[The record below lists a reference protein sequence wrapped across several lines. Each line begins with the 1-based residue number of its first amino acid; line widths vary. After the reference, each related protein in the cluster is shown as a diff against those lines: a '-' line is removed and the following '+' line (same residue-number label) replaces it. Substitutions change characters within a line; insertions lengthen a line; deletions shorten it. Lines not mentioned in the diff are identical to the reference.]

1 MCGIVGSINLS
12 LDEKTLT
19 YIAHRGPD
27 AHAMVTV
34 PVGNNQIFL
43 GQTRL
48 AILDL
53 TEAGSQPM
61 FSQCGNYAIVFNGEI
76 YNHLELRQRLSG
88 VSFRGHSDTETILYY
103 IAERG
108 IEAIKD
114 FNGIFAFGF
123 LDIKK
128 GKLYLVRDH
137 FGVKPLY
144 YWFSGHKILF
154 GSELKTISYH
164 PAYQSIKATNLN
176 ALDTFL
182 TFRYNPSP
190 QTLFEGIHKLP
201 AAHYIDIDIESH
213 RHQFCNYWP
222 FVPQHIKLSESEA
235 IEQYQFLVERAVRR
249 QLLSD
254 VPIGLFLSGGIDS
267 AALGYLMQKHATY
280 KIKTFTLG
288 FEEAGAFNE
297 LTEARKTAK
306 FIDSDHYE
314 VLISQNDYVDFLN
327 KSYYYTEEPIAEPTI
342 PALYYV
348 SNLASKHVKVVLSG
362 QGADE
367 PWGGYKRYI
376 GEKLL
381 TDYSLLANIIPWN
394 LLLGIFPRN
403 ESIRRASHAAEAT
416 GDLDRFVNI
425 YSIFTPEQKQL
436 LFKKELYHHIKNEH
450 FGIIKQLYDRVA
462 DWDNS
467 LSKMLYIDTRTMLPD
482 NLLLFNDK
490 ITMSKSIEN
499 RVPYLD
505 IDLVEFVESLPI
517 SYKINNFQ
525 QKYLHKKAMSKW
537 IPQEILNRKKKGFL
551 TPVDNWF
558 QGNLNNIM
566 EEIITSSD
574 SACNQ
579 YFEKDY
585 LRRLFKEHH
594 LKKANYSRHLFSL
607 VSFELWYKHFFK
619 SVPVSEEV
627 V

>member
-19 YIAHRGPD
+19 YITHRGPD
-27 AHAMVTV
+27 AQAMVTV

-144 YWFSGHKILF
+144 YWFSGQKILF
-154 GSELKTISYH
+154 SSELKTIVYH
-164 PAYQSIKATNLN
+164 PAYQSTKATNLN

-222 FVPQHIKLSESEA
+222 FVPQHIKISESEA
-235 IEQYQFLVERAVRR
+235 IEHYQFLVERAVKR

-280 KIKTFTLG
+280 KIKTFTLS

-297 LTEARKTAK
+297 LAEARKTAK
-306 FIDSDHYE
+306 FIDSEHYE

-381 TDYSLLANIIPWN
+381 TDYSLLAKTIPWN

-403 ESIRRASHAAEAT
+403 ESVRRASHAAEAT
-416 GDLDRFVNI
+416 GDLERFINI

-436 LFKKELYHHIKNEH
+436 LFKKELYQHIKNEH
-450 FGIIKQLYDRVA
+450 FEIIKHLYDRVA
-462 DWDNS
+462 DWDDS

-525 QKYLHKKAMSKW
+525 QKYVHKKAMSKW
-537 IPQEILNRKKKGFL
+537 LPQEILNRKKKGFL
-551 TPVDNWF
+551 TPVDSWF

-594 LKKANYSRHLFSL
+594 EKKANHSRHLFSL
-607 VSFELWYKHFFK
+607 VSFELWHKYFFK
-619 SVPVSEEV
+619 STLVPV
-627 V
+627 